1 MASNSETGHNKNV
14 ANFSTAYQILEEM
27 GTLYNPSNAKIQLV
41 NLDPIRASLQTVI
54 TELNNKKPIYK
65 NGSPMLASTVRKIIR
80 KNILLVVITY

>member
-27 GTLYNPSNAKIQLV
+27 GTLYNPSNTKIHLV
-41 NLDPIRASLQTVI
+41 NLDPIRTSLLSVI

-65 NGSPMLASTVRKIIR
+65 NAVSAREFAISPLGKLMTK
-80 KNILLVVITY
+80 